1 MPTVTALEKQVNPA
15 AKGTESMAWLPPPL
29 IGQGTKVRPDWM
41 HDFLLEPFPIR
52 PAVFLRMPK
61 FNMSSDEATKIVNYF
76 AARDGMQYP
85 FEYDPRTS
93 SVYVATADDQFREAV
108 GGDSS
113 RLEQAMHIVTNGNY
127 CVKCHLVGEYKPAG
141 SPRALAP
148 DLSKAYDRLRP
159 EYVRRWIANPKKIL
173 PYTAM
178 PVNIPF
184 NPTAPHLGGV
194 DQSIYPGT
202 SIQQLDSLVDLLMNF
217 PIYSS
222 GQIDVGKLVAQ
233 QAASAPPAAEAEGD
247 QGKDNEEARAPAAE
261 ESTDRAAALQRE
273 QVR

>member
-1 MPTVTALEKQVNPA
+1 MLMPTVTALEKQANPA

-29 IGQGTKVRPDWM
+29 IGQGKKVEPGWM

-61 FNMSSDEATKIVNYF
+61 FNMSSDEATKIVDFF
-76 AARDGMQYP
+76 AARDDMQYP

-93 SVYVATADDQFREAV
+93 STYVATADAQFREAV
-108 GGDSS
+108 GGESS
-113 RLEQAMHIVTNGNY
+113 RLEQAMRIVTNGNY
-127 CVKCHLVGEYKPAG
+127 CVKCHLVGEYRPAG

-148 DLSKAYDRLRP
+148 DLSKVYNRLRP
-159 EYVRRWIANPKKIL
+159 DYVQRWIANPKKIL

-184 NPTAPHLGGV
+184 NPSAPHLGGV

-217 PIYSS
+217 PLYSS
-222 GQIDVGKLVAQ
+222 NQNDIGKLVSQ
-233 QAASAPPAAEAEGD
+233 QAAGATSPTGTDNAPTED
-247 QGKDNEEARAPAAE
+247 DKEARTAE
-261 ESTDRAAALQRE
+261 EPVDRAAARGSE